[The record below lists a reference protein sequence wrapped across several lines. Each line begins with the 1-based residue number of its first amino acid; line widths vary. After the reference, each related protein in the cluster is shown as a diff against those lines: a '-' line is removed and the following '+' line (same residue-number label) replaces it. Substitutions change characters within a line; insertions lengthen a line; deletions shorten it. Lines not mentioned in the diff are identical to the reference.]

1 MGFDGT
7 FVVRSS
13 KNGGEYNPYTLTIY
27 YNESVFHIN
36 VRYIPGGKFAL
47 GKSKPHEQVQKYLLS
62 MCNDSYNRVKQLYFY
77 TT

>member
-7 FVVRSS
+7 FVVRRS

-47 GKSKPHEQVQKYLLS
+47 GKSKPHEQVQKI
-62 MCNDSYNRVKQLYFY
+62 FY
-77 TT
+77 YPCAMIRIKIY